1 VWARRYDRPVTAN
14 PSVEVL
20 DQGPSDATGRGE
32 PGTTLIEARRST
44 FSVSDIREL
53 WSFRELA
60 FALAWRDL
68 SVRYKQTF
76 IGIAWA
82 VIQPFLT
89 MVIFT
94 IVFGKFAQLP
104 SDDIA
109 YPVFLFS
116 GLLPWT
122 YFASSLQAASNS
134 VTANRALV
142 QKVYFPRLLLPL
154 GSPIVPAVDFL
165 VASIVLLGMMVY
177 YDVAFAWTIL
187 LAPLFIM
194 LAACVAVA
202 FGLVLATL
210 NVRYRDV
217 PYVVPVIIQLWLYV
231 SPVIYA
237 TNGLPEKWEKIISL
251 NPMNLVISGFRWAV
265 VDGTA
270 PTTWQIGIALAVTA
284 GTMVVGLVVFQRGQA
299 RFADT
304 L

>member
-1 VWARRYDRPVTAN
+1 MTAN
-14 PSVEVL
+14 PTVEAL
-20 DQGPSDATGRGE
+20 DEVPSGAPVRRE
-32 PGTTLIEARRST
+32 PETTVIEARRAV
-44 FSVSDIREL
+44 FSIGDVREL

-76 IGIAWA
+76 IGVAWA
-82 VIQPFLT
+82 VIQPFVT

-104 SDDIA
+104 SDQIA

-122 YFASSLQAASNS
+122 YFASSLMATSNS
-134 VTANRALV
+134 ITSNRALV

-154 GSPIVPAVDFL
+154 GAPIVPAVDFL
-165 VASIVLLGMMVY
+165 VASVVLFGMMAY
-177 YDVAFAWTIL
+177 YSIAFSWTIL

-237 TNGLPEKWEKIISL
+237 TNGLPEKWARIVSL
-251 NPMNLVISGFRWAV
+251 NPMNLVLSGFRWAV
-265 VDGTA
+265 VGGTPPSA
-270 PTTWQIGIALAVTA
+270 WQVVIALTVTA
-284 GTMVVGLVVFQRGQA
+284 VAMAFGLVVFQRGQA